1 MRTLTFVF
9 ALVAA
14 AICYFGPAEGHAQ
27 GRVKTKGEI
36 SAVAPGKIL
45 LTDATGKIVTLNIR
59 ADQNV
64 VAVQGKLALAD
75 LKPGTFVRIEG
86 TLKANAVEGEV
97 SQIKVFSAADGYE
110 AGIVQ
115 DAKDQPAVVT
125 GVVKLLKDNVLTL
138 QAGKKRV
145 TAKLAQEVSVI
156 IESKDYSL
164 VPTGALVE
172 ADGYETK
179 NGSVNA
185 KKVVITVG
193 KIEKQQSKPV
203 ESKTKQAAKKV
214 EKKE

>member
-9 ALVAA
+9 PLIAA
-14 AICYFGPAEGHAQ
+14 SICSLWPAEGFAQ
-27 GRVKTKGEI
+27 KRLKTKGEI

-45 LTDATGKIVTLNIR
+45 LTDAAGKVVTLNIR

-64 VAVQGKLALAD
+64 VAVQGKLALSD

-86 TLKANAVEGEV
+86 TLKGNVVEGEL
-97 SQIKVFSAADGYE
+97 SQIKVLSAADGYE
-110 AGIVQ
+110 AGIIQ
-115 DAKDQPAVVT
+115 DAEEQPAVVT
-125 GVVKLLKDNVLTL
+125 GVIKLLKDDTLTL

-145 TAKLAQEVSVI
+145 TAKLVQEPSVI

-164 VPTGALVE
+164 VPSGALIE

-193 KIEKQQSKPV
+193 KIEKEQSKPA
-203 ESKTKQAAKKV
+203 KTKKSAKK
-214 EKKE
+214 KDNKE